1 MTCDEDHHALKSRNE
16 PTSFSKSR
24 FAYLLPES
32 VGTSFVHTLY
42 FFASFVADKNQS
54 IKVTRSQYTSQLRPA
69 QVWLGRIVATTHAA
83 LIMLYIIIRHY
94 TPP

>member
-1 MTCDEDHHALKSRNE
+1 MSQHLFPKVDLHI
-16 PTSFSKSR
+16 
-24 FAYLLPES
+24 
-32 VGTSFVHTLY
+32 FVHTLY